1 MFQTEQNIVDNSF
14 FFIGP
19 DPDFSIEI
27 EIKIGQSQLVI
38 IIQKLN
44 QLFHGKLKIVPT
56 YS

>member
-1 MFQTEQNIVDNSF
+1 MFQTEKNKVDNSF
-14 FFIGP
+14 FFIWP